1 MDTLQLSLVIGF
13 CLALWVYFDAK
24 EKNLSAGFWAFG
36 TFLIAII
43 VFPCYLIE
51 RNKVKKV
58 TQQSDEALEIARMR
72 FAKGEITEREFEEI
86 RYLLE
91 RSKEKR

>member
-1 MDTLQLSLVIGF
+1 VSLVIGF
-13 CLALWVYFDAK
+13 CLALLVYFDAK
-24 EKNLSAGFWAFG
+24 EKNLGPKFWAFG

-43 VFPCYLIE
+43 VFPLYLIE
-51 RNKVKKV
+51 RNKVKTV
-58 TQQSDEALEIARMR
+58 VQQSDGALEIARMR
-72 FAKGEITEREFEEI
+72 FAKGEITEREFIEI